1 VEQVCDHVAIVAQG
15 RTVTQGAVA
24 DVLAASRPA
33 AMWVKVTDIA
43 AGALTLQ
50 RAGLVAEANGDRIRV
65 DVSAERAEGVTR
77 ALVAVGLYPSE
88 LRPVESTL
96 EDAFFAL
103 TDHHGGNGA

>member
-1 VEQVCDHVAIVAQG
+1 
-15 RTVTQGAVA
+15 VTQGAVA

-65 DVSAERAEGVTR
+65 DVPAERAESVTR

-103 TDHHGGNGA
+103 TDQHGGNGA